1 MLGNLAVQQSREQSL
16 SESSKV
22 CPRYDWSAFEARFT

>member
-22 CPRYDWSAFEARFT
+22 GQRYDWSAFEARVT